1 MSPQLPSLPSGAV
14 AAAVVMEDPV
24 AVVVRCDLT
33 LRKQSLRVRRQR
45 LPSAKVVRVEPGSEA
60 QQVQRDQQQ
69 LLLVLVVTRLMEG
82 LGEAAGKA
90 QPVELEVQTVAEE
103 TTQPR
108 EVGVEADP
116 ETVLQTTFCI
126 LEPQDQP
133 APAVQL
139 VALQTTVVVVV
150 VDLAPIPTTL

>member
-1 MSPQLPSLPSGAV
+1 
-14 AAAVVMEDPV
+14 
-24 AVVVRCDLT
+24 
-33 LRKQSLRVRRQR
+33 
-45 LPSAKVVRVEPGSEA
+45 
-60 QQVQRDQQQ
+60 
-69 LLLVLVVTRLMEG
+69 MEG
-82 LGEAAGKA
+82 LGEAAGKVP
-90 QPVELEVQTVAEE
+90 PVELEVQTVAEE

-150 VDLAPIPTTL
+150 VDLAPIPTTLEIRRMVPRVEQVGVVVVLTTGFVKADSMSTAPPPDITELRTPEVEVVQVQLVMLEAT